1 VMLGGSGADPITSH
15 GVDLMQ
21 EANQWFAIHRPSA
34 LVLDKS
40 LPAEVRDAFFQA
52 ATSSGVLRVVSY
64 ALDGESGTA
73 LHRDALLP
81 KAGVL
86 ASDLVFDAMHYV
98 APHRSNTSSISL
110 RYLYDVAPATRRG
123 DTVVGGLPLDEGQV
137 IAAPYHRA
145 SRRQLQMVQARLNQS
160 ERVSKLIRSS
170 RTSDQFSESLAQTLD
185 QTAKGDRFRL
195 AWSILQQTNTTHT
208 SSRDNAFHVAALD
221 EFASRFPA
229 TSAGRWAKLR
239 RHVIRHSLELQRL
252 RSSLAETT
260 TTPVVGTAAEIVAVS
275 PFQVSP
281 NGVRQASAISP
292 ILVPKP
298 ESLNPRNQKTEAR
311 VEVDLAWEFHPLMLI
326 SQEAARRR
334 GDDGGLQ
341 VAGGQS
347 ANLQRLAEARSG
359 PWSWLLQTAGPHVV
373 TARETDS
380 RPKLDGIIDDPC
392 WQSALAS
399 AGRSQRLRLAYDNDF
414 VYVAIQCHS
423 SQLDPDVLAG
433 QNASSVRDQD
443 LSQVDRMQLRIDTDR
458 DLVTAMHLQVTDAG
472 RTHDS
477 IDSNPD
483 WHPTWYVDTKRSDDQ
498 VTIEMAI
505 LRRDLVDLPIHEDE
519 SWFVSATPLRAGSV
533 SHETVVPK
541 PSEWMRVIFQR

>member
-1 VMLGGSGADPITSH
+1 
-15 GVDLMQ
+15 
-21 EANQWFAIHRPSA
+21 
-34 LVLDKS
+34 
-40 LPAEVRDAFFQA
+40 
-52 ATSSGVLRVVSY
+52 
-64 ALDGESGTA
+64 
-73 LHRDALLP
+73 
-81 KAGVL
+81 
-86 ASDLVFDAMHYV
+86 
-98 APHRSNTSSISL
+98 
-110 RYLYDVAPATRRG
+110 
-123 DTVVGGLPLDEGQV
+123 V
-137 IAAPYHRA
+137 I
-145 SRRQLQMVQARLNQS
+145 NF
-160 ERVSKLIRSS
+160 SK
-170 RTSDQFSESLAQTLD
+170 SLAQTLD
-185 QTAKGDRFRL
+185 QTAKEDRFRL
-195 AWSILQQTNTTHT
+195 AWSILQQTNTTNT
-208 SSRDNAFHVAALD
+208 GSSDNAFHVAALD

-260 TTPVVGTAAEIVAVS
+260 TTPVVGTAEIVAVS

-281 NGVRQASAISP
+281 NGVRQASAVSP

-373 TARETDS
+373 IARETDS

-414 VYVAIQCHS
+414 VYVAIQCHP
-423 SQLDPDVLAG
+423 SQLDPDILAG

-458 DLVTAMHLQVTDAG
+458 DLVTAMQLQVTDAG

-477 IDSNPD
+477 ISKNPD
-483 WHPTWYVDTKRSDDQ
+483 WHPTWYVDTRRSDDQ